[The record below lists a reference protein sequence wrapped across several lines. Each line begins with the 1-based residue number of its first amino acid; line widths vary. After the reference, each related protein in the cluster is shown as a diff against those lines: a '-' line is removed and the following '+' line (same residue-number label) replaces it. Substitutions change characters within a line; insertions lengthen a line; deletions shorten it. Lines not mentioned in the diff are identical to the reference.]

1 MSSALPDRK
10 PLQRQLEPV
19 VAFLKYSGSLLV
31 YCKNGNYF
39 FHQRARLALT
49 LFIFICNFQLMM
61 VFEELLT
68 KSKELLSAKTIVLSL
83 SRMLYQVAVFTGMYI
98 VLFKTPKVAL
108 ILNEM
113 AKLHTNVSTN
123 FPSNKFVSA
132 FSIGGAIMCSS
143 LIFAFCLLHMS
154 FLSICEYVTIEV
166 FILSLT
172 FQTMLAISLT
182 FSFLKSMNTNIIAN
196 IETSIRVLNLRES
209 HEKIADLYED
219 IQATFGFFLT
229 VTTFGRC
236 TYFVQDVNEVVAR
249 VIDMLYYPQREF
261 RFASSSFIIMNS
273 LWAVL
278 DIALIFAI
286 VVLCSKVEI
295 EVR

>member
-1 MSSALPDRK
+1 MSSALPDWK

-39 FHQRARLALT
+39 FHRRACLALT
-49 LFIFICNFQLMM
+49 LFIFICNFPLMM
-61 VFEELLT
+61 IFEELLT
-68 KSKELLSAKTIVLSL
+68 KGTELLTAKTIVLSL

-113 AKLHTNVSTN
+113 AKFHTNINTN
-123 FPSNKFVSA
+123 FPSNKFVI
-132 FSIGGAIMCSS
+132 SIGGAIICSS
-143 LIFAFCLLHMS
+143 LIFAFCLSRMS
-154 FLSICEYVTIEV
+154 FLSICVYLIIEV

-182 FSFLKSMNTNIIAN
+182 FSFLKSMNTIIVAD
-196 IETSIRVLNLRES
+196 IQTPIRLLNLRES
-209 HEKIADLYED
+209 HEKLADLYED
-219 IQATFGFFLT
+219 IQNTFGFFLT
-229 VTTFGRC
+229 FSTIDRC
-236 TYFVQDVNEVVAR
+236 TYFVQDVNDAVAR
-249 VIDMLYYPQREF
+249 VIDMLYSPQRELNF
-261 RFASSSFIIMNS
+261 VSFSFIIVNS

-278 DIALIFAI
+278 DITLVFSIF
-286 VVLCSKVEI
+286 VLCSKVEI